1 MRKGKRIASRSG
13 LERRRAGR
21 TPRNTFARGGKMLW
35 KDDRSWVYSI
45 TYDEGCRAL
54 LDNALKLH
62 RRYGIPGHVCLLAD
76 QVGVP
81 RNVPGSSYDGMM
93 ILSKEELG
101 MLSKEGWGVSCH
113 GKTHVAITED
123 NAEEEVVE
131 AKGILERKLGT
142 TISIFCVPGS
152 NESYP
157 PALRVAGRAGY
168 KAIMTIYDDVNT
180 PRSDLMRLC
189 RVPIHSEFPPPFYSA
204 FDPYKRIHQAVDRGG
219 WIIDYC
225 HCPMPGKP
233 IHPWK
238 DCTLEQLEER
248 FKAVTSIG
256 GDEVWLAEPNQVIDY
271 LLSR

>member
-1 MRKGKRIASRSG
+1 MAKESRIGSRPRLDRTRAKRSPRSIPV
-13 LERRRAGR
+13 RRGE
-21 TPRNTFARGGKMLW
+21 GLW
-35 KDDRSWVYSI
+35 KDGRSWAYSI

-62 RRYGIPGHVCLLAD
+62 RRFRIPGHVCLLAD

-93 ILSKEELG
+93 ILSKEEVAS
-101 MLSKEGWGVSCH
+101 LSREGWGVSCH
-113 GKTHVAITED
+113 GKTHVGITDD
-123 NAEEEVVE
+123 NAEEEVVK

-157 PALRVAGRAGY
+157 AALKVAAGAGY

-180 PRSDLMRLC
+180 HATDPMRLC
-189 RVPIHSEFPPPFYSA
+189 RVPIHSEYPPPFYSA
-204 FDPYKRIHQAVDRGG
+204 FDPYKRINQAVERQG

-225 HCPMPGKP
+225 HCPMPGKA

-248 FKAVTSIG
+248 FGAVTHIG
-256 GDEVWLAEPNQVIDY
+256 GDDVWLAEPNEVIDY
-271 LLSR
+271 LLRR